1 MNINSR
7 IRTKCIV
14 CREPIHFSL
23 PPKKGEI
30 INCDYCGEK
39 MEVINLNP
47 IILDWP
53 YEFES
58 VMENYYLEE
67 DHGY

>member
-1 MNINSR
+1 
-7 IRTKCIV
+7 
-14 CREPIHFSL
+14 
-23 PPKKGEI
+23 
-30 INCDYCGEK
+30 

-47 IILDWP
+47 IIVDWP
-53 YEFES
+53 YELES